1 MSSIERIQKAEAEV
15 QQMQDALE
23 VVQSGLARAEHVAAV
38 ADDARQRSGKMLK
51 IVLVLLGLGV
61 VAIVISRRRRGDD
74 DDE

>member
-23 VVQSGLARAEHVAAV
+23 IVQSGLARAEHVAAV
-38 ADDARQRSGKMLK
+38 ADDARQRSGQMLK
-51 IVLVLLGLGV
+51 IVLVLLGLSVIAVV
-61 VAIVISRRRRGDD
+61 VARRRRRS